1 LILTILL
8 ALSLFIA
15 AGALAMTI
23 ANLRLYQPPPPEAT
37 ASEAKVSVCIPARNE
52 EANIEACVRSLL
64 ASTHKN
70 IEVLVYDDQST
81 DATPQILAKLAE
93 EDARVRPL
101 TAQPLPEGWNG
112 KQHACWQCAKQA
124 TGDLFLFTDADVRFE
139 PDAVAGALAAWTQLD
154 AAPAMGGQKPDTPLG
169 LISTF
174 PRQIVKSP
182 AEVLLVPM
190 IFFILFSY
198 LPMFRMRGTTDPA
211 TSAACGQFIL
221 VSRGCYEAFEG
232 HAAFKDTMHDGV
244 KMPRAARKTGYR
256 TDLFDG
262 TRLCSVRMYQSLTT
276 TWKGFAKNAYEG
288 LGSVGL
294 LVFLTVMHLAGH
306 VFPWIALAAL
316 VLAGAWGA
324 PALWLAAAATAC
336 HLAQRTL
343 MARRFQ
349 LPILTAPLH
358 PLGVLAMV
366 LVQWD
371 SYRLQRAGKR
381 AWRGRTA
388 GTATQASA

>member
-1 LILTILL
+1 MILTILL
-8 ALSLFIA
+8 ALSLLIA
-15 AGALAMTI
+15 AAALAMTI
-23 ANLRLYQPPPPEAT
+23 ANLRLYQPPPQDTA

-64 ASTHKN
+64 ASTHEN

-81 DATPQILAKLAE
+81 DATPQILAKLAD
-93 EDARVRPL
+93 EDSRIRPL

-112 KQHACWQCAKQA
+112 KQHACWQCANHA
-124 TGDLFLFTDADVRFE
+124 AGDYFLFTDADVRFE
-139 PDAVAGALAAWTQLD
+139 PNAIAGALAAWQHLEDTAGPGNRPPD
-154 AAPAMGGQKPDTPLG
+154 APMG

-211 TSAACGQFIL
+211 ASAACGQFIL
-221 VSRGCYEAFEG
+221 ASRGCYEAFKG

-244 KMPRAARKTGYR
+244 KMPREARRAGYR

-262 TRLCSVRMYQSLTT
+262 TALCSVRMYTSLTT

-288 LGSVGL
+288 LGSLGL
-294 LVFLTVMHLAGH
+294 LIFLTIMHLLGH
-306 VFPWIALAAL
+306 VLP
-316 VLAGAWGA
+316 
-324 PALWLAAAATAC
+324 WLALIFLLATGRGISLDAGLALLAC
-336 HLAQRTL
+336 GCHITQRAMLST
-343 MARRFQ
+343 RFA
-349 LPILTAPLH
+349 LPLLTAPLH
-358 PLGVLAMV
+358 PLGVLAMT

-371 SYRLQRAGKR
+371 SYRLQRSGR
-381 AWRGRTA
+381 RSWRGRIA
-388 GTATQASA
+388 GAAT